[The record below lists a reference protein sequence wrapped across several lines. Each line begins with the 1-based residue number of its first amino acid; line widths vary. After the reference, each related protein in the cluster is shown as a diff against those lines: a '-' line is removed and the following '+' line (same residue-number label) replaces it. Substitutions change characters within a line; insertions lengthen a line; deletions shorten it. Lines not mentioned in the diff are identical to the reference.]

1 MMEKRNRIIE
11 KQAAGDS
18 RDLDDIVDMGAKRF
32 AKPNQPKRG
41 KPANLPDPEPLMPEG
56 SR

>member
-18 RDLDDIVDMGAKRF
+18 RDLDDIVELGAKRF

-41 KPANLPDPEPLMPEG
+41 KTPNLPCPAPTMPEDV
-56 SR
+56 R

>member
-18 RDLDDIVDMGAKRF
+18 RDLDDIVELGAKRF
-32 AKPNQPKRG
+32 AKPNQPKREKFRAG
-41 KPANLPDPEPLMPEG
+41 VPVIPDPEG

>member
-32 AKPNQPKRG
+32 AKPNHPKR
-41 KPANLPDPEPLMPEG
+41 DPRADSLCADPCEPE
-56 SR
+56 SER